1 MLIAA
6 RGRGFLAD
14 RKAQLGSL
22 VRTAGAA
29 TLPKRGQT
37 RAGDRC
43 PSPTRVAGFMEAAGG
58 FQLLAS
64 HRQKPVWRA
73 GGSLAAAGP
82 SRLQAAQ
89 PAGHVRLT

>member
-14 RKAQLGSL
+14 RKAQLEQPGEE
-22 VRTAGAA
+22 AGAA
-29 TLPKRGQT
+29 TFPKRGQT

-43 PSPTRVAGFMEAAGG
+43 PSPTRVAGFAEAAGG
-58 FQLLAS
+58 FRLLAS

-82 SRLQAAQ
+82 PRLQAAQ